1 MPNFFSQRFT
11 FKDEIYKYKL
21 THFLIKYVGNRKQG
35 RDMTPYAKIQRIF
48 CKTIWN
54 FVKEVP
60 ELLKYFPDLEKD
72 EVPDRTFLW
81 TVLSTL
87 RPIGWKSILEVAR
100 KIRTQQSNEDQNELI
115 EIYPD
120 LLDKLIAAPMLTKG
134 KYISTIIL
142 TAL

>member
-1 MPNFFSQRFT
+1 MP
-11 FKDEIYKYKL
+11 KYK
-21 THFLIKYVGNRKQG
+21 KNS
-35 RDMTPYAKIQRIF
+35 
-48 CKTIWN
+48 CKTIWS

-87 RPIGWKSILEVAR
+87 RPIGWKSILEETR
-100 KIRTQQSNEDQNELI
+100 KIRTQKSGEDQNELI
-115 EIYPD
+115 EIHPD
-120 LLDKLIAAPMLTKG
+120 LLDRLIAAPMQTKG

>member
-1 MPNFFSQRFT
+1 MPRYKEFSC
-11 FKDEIYKYKL
+11 
-21 THFLIKYVGNRKQG
+21 
-35 RDMTPYAKIQRIF
+35 KI
-48 CKTIWN
+48 IWS

-72 EVPDRTFLW
+72 EVLDRTFLW

-87 RPIGWKSILEVAR
+87 RPIEWKSILEEVR

-115 EIYPD
+115 EIHSEII
-120 LLDKLIAAPMLTKG
+120 DKLILAPMLTKG

-142 TAL
+142 TTL